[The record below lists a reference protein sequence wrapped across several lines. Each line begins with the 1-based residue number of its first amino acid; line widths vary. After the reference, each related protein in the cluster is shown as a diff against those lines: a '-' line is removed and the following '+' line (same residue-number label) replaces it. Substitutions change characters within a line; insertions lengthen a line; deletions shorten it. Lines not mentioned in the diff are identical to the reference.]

1 MSNEEANQ
9 ILKELYEVSPE
20 KLNDKAKR
28 LFEAMMKIADER
40 DSVKADLYEANNRI
54 NDLLD
59 IVKQKNKKIGTK
71 NAKIEC
77 LNIIHESYKE
87 MVKENNYISK
97 EESEKDIQRC
107 RLERLVYG
115 GAWGYDFNGYG
126 SMDWKNINLF
136 HFSFFVYF
144 HLFISK

>member
-59 IVKQKNKKIGTK
+59 VVKQKDELIDLMAQELIDQQIRAFKDNFDPFKYINK
-71 NAKIEC
+71 EQ
-77 LNIIHESYKE
+77 
-87 MVKENNYISK
+87 VKKYF
-97 EESEKDIQRC
+97 EERC
-107 RLERLVYG
+107 
-115 GAWGYDFNGYG
+115 
-126 SMDWKNINLF
+126 K
-136 HFSFFVYF
+136 
-144 HLFISK
+144 